1 MNSIISVILRI
12 LLLTNPLTLP
22 MFPCLDASL
31 LRHTSLVDFIKL
43 LNHLIEEID
52 KNVLDV
58 TPY

>member
-31 LRHTSLVDFIKL
+31 LRHTSLARFHKVIKSSYRR
-43 LNHLIEEID
+43 D
-52 KNVLDV
+52 R
-58 TPY
+58 